1 MIYFDKDN
9 IFLKMNVVCYFFFY
23 LLQKRLIVVI
33 INIIFREF
41 YSVFVYEDNI
51 DSFEDGQWLFR

>member
-1 MIYFDKDN
+1 MIYFDKDF
-9 IFLKMNVVCYFFFY
+9 FLIMNVVCYFFFY

-33 INIIFREF
+33 MNIILREF
-41 YSVFVYEDNI
+41 YNVFVYEDKI